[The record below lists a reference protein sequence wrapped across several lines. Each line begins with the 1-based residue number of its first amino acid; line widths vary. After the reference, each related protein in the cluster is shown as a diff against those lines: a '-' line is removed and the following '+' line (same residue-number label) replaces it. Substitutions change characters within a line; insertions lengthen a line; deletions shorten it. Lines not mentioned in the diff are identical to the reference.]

1 MVGERAQLWNLRV
14 YPSLSALLAAQ
25 MVKHLPTMWETR
37 VRFLGWEDPLGKEM
51 ATHSSILAWKIP
63 WTEDPGRLQSM
74 GLQRVGHDWATSL
87 HSLILLFQLPH
98 LGKICY
104 LNSIFFSNTHPW
116 EFKTRNEESVVS
128 KQKSKNTQISQ
139 NNQGAAA

>member
-1 MVGERAQLWNLRV
+1 MAGERAQLWNLRV
-14 YPSLSALLAAQ
+14 CPSLSALLVAQ
-25 MVKHLPTMWETR
+25 MVKRLPTMWETR
-37 VRFLGWEDPLGKEM
+37 VRFLGWEDPLKKEM
-51 ATHSSILAWKIP
+51 TTHSSILAWRIP

-74 GLQRVGHDWATSL
+74 GLQRVGHDWVTSL
-87 HSLILLFQLPH
+87 HSLILLFQLSH

-116 EFKTRNEESVVS
+116 EFNTRNEESVVS

-139 NNQGAAA
+139 NNQRASA